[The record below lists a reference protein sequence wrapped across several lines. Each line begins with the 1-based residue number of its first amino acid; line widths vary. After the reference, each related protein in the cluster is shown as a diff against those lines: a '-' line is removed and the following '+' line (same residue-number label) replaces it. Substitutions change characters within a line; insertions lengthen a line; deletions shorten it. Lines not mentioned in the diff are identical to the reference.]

1 RLSAKKF
8 TMRNSIWALCFTLLL
23 SIACQP
29 TEESSNEESVASTT
43 TQYQPTDSSLSQ
55 HPLPEWYQDAK
66 LGIFIHWGLYSV
78 PGWAKGT
85 GASLEEILAGGSALE
100 WFANNPYAEWYLNS
114 LRIEGSSTAKHHNET
129 YGEDFSY
136 YDFVPEFNEAI
147 EQWNPNEWA
156 ELFKSVGAGYV
167 VLTTKHHDGFL
178 LWPSEHPNPHR
189 ENYFASRDLVGEL
202 TEAVSNQGMKM
213 GLYYSSGLDW
223 TFNDLVIKDFPDL
236 FAAVPQQQSYVDYVN
251 DHWSELIER
260 YDPWVLWADIGS
272 PQAYD
277 AQAVIADYY
286 NQKPEGVV
294 NNRHKFSLPN
304 DTIPPIHH
312 DFTTPEYQVLDSIA
326 QKKWET
332 CRGIGLSFG
341 YNQTE
346 DIAEFLSVDELVD
359 SFVDIVSKN
368 GNLLLNIGP
377 KADGTIPEGQ
387 RIRLEGL
394 GAWLATNGEAIFGS
408 RPWTQAEATT
418 TEGGRVRFTQ
428 KDGAVYM
435 ILLDEP
441 ENSSV
446 TINDFPLSSINSL
459 NALEANQT
467 INFQLEGGTLTLELP
482 EMEEA
487 SAYAF
492 KMGV

>member
-1 RLSAKKF
+1 MINKFGLFCSISAILIGCA
-8 TMRNSIWALCFTLLL
+8 TPQETNE
-23 SIACQP
+23 
-29 TEESSNEESVASTT
+29 TETSSMAEQVN
-43 TQYQPTDSSLSQ
+43 YQPTNESISQ

-78 PGWAKGT
+78 PGWAQGT
-85 GASLEEILAGGSALE
+85 KTPLEEILANTAGEE

-114 LRIEGSSTAKHHNET
+114 LRIEGSSTEEYHNKT

-147 EQWNPNEWA
+147 QQWNPQEWA
-156 ELFKSVGAGYV
+156 ELFSDVGAQYV

-178 LWPSEHPNPHR
+178 LWPSDTPNPQR
-189 ENYFASRDLVGEL
+189 DGYYASRDLVGEL
-202 TEAVSNQGMKM
+202 TEAVKNEGMKM

-223 TFNDLVIKDFPDL
+223 TFNDHVIKNFPDL
-236 FAAVPQQQSYVDYVN
+236 FTAVPQQPEYAEYIDT
-251 DHWSELIER
+251 HWRELMNR

-272 PQAYD
+272 PEAFD
-277 AQAVIADYY
+277 AVNLIADYY
-286 NQKPEGVV
+286 NEKPEGVV
-294 NNRHKFSLPN
+294 NNRHKFQLPTDN
-304 DTIPPIHH
+304 SKPPVHH

-326 QKKWET
+326 EQKWET

-346 DIAEFLSVDELVD
+346 DVDEFLSVDELVD

-368 GNLLLNIGP
+368 GNLLLNVGP

-387 RIRLEGL
+387 RVRLEGL
-394 GAWLATNGEAIFGS
+394 GQWLDTNGEAIFGS

-418 TEGGRVRFTQ
+418 SEGGRVRFTQ

-435 ILLDEP
+435 TLLDEP
-441 ENSSV
+441 ASSTVIIENV
-446 TINDFPLSSINSL
+446 P
-459 NALEANQT
+459 
-467 INFQLEGGTLTLELP
+467 LEGLSGITALQGQQDISFSLEGKTLQLTLPELN
-482 EMEEA
+482 EA
-487 SAYAF
+487 PAYTF
-492 KMGV
+492 KLSTGAAS